1 MRKPIA
7 VITLIATSL
16 VLAACSSQPNQR
28 LEEARESFNQLQNN
42 PKALELAPLETK
54 DAEAA
59 LKRADKAASGSSDT
73 SEVNHL
79 AYLVNQRVALAN
91 HTIALKDAEQQFR
104 QVSNERAQ
112 VRLSARDAQIQ
123 NRDAQL
129 QSREAELQSREAQ
142 LRAKEQEIQERDAR
156 ILQLQE
162 ELDAKSTERGSVV
175 TFGDVLFDLNKADL
189 KSAAMANIQRLAA
202 VLQEQPERKIL
213 VEGFTDS
220 TGSDSYNLQLSQ
232 QRADSVR
239 HALVAAGIDP
249 ARITT
254 AGLGKAHPVSDNDT
268 PASRAM
274 NRRVEVTISNDAN
287 PVPPRR

>member
-1 MRKPIA
+1 MRNSIA
-7 VITLIATSL
+7 IAILTTASFML
-16 VLAACSSQPNQR
+16 VACSSQPNKH
-28 LEEARESFNQLQNN
+28 LEEARASFNVLQNN

-59 LKRADKAASGSSDT
+59 LNRAERAASGGADT

-79 AYLVNQRVALAN
+79 AYLVNQRVTLAN
-91 HTIALKDAEQQFR
+91 HTIALKGAEQQFR
-104 QVSNERAQ
+104 QISDERAQ

-123 NRDAQL
+123 
-129 QSREAELQSREAQ
+129 SREAQ
-142 LRAKEQEIQERDAR
+142 LQDREAQLQDRERQIQARDEKIR
-156 ILQLQE
+156 QLQE
-162 ELDAKSTERGSVV
+162 ELDAKKTERGSVV

-189 KSAAMANIQRLAA
+189 KPAAATNIQRLAT

-220 TGSDSYNLQLSQ
+220 TGSDSYNLNLSQ

-239 HALVAAGIDP
+239 HALVAAGVDP
-249 ARITT
+249 ARITA

-274 NRRVEVTISNDAN
+274 NRRVEVTISHDAD

>member
-1 MRKPIA
+1 MRNAIA
-7 VITLIATSL
+7 VIILIATSL
-16 VLAACSSQPNQR
+16 ALVACSSQPNR
-28 LEEARESFNQLQNN
+28 HLEEARESFNALQNN
-42 PKALELAPLETK
+42 PKARELAPLETK

-59 LKRADKAASGSSDT
+59 LNRAERAASGGADR

-79 AYLVNQRVALAN
+79 AYLVSQRVTLAN

-104 QVSNERAQ
+104 QVSSERSQ
-112 VRLSARDAQIQ
+112 VRLSARDAQ
-123 NRDAQL
+123 
-129 QSREAELQSREAQ
+129 LQSREAQ
-142 LRAKEQEIQERDAR
+142 LLAREQEIQARDAQIR
-156 ILQLQE
+156 KLQE
-162 ELDAKSTERGSVV
+162 ELDAKKTERGSVV

-189 KSAAMANIQRLAA
+189 KPAAAANIQRLAT

-213 VEGFTDS
+213 VEGFTDN
-220 TGSDSYNLQLSQ
+220 TGSDSYNLTLSQ

-239 HALVAAGIDP
+239 HALVAAGVD
-249 ARITT
+249 ATRITT

>member
-123 NRDAQL
+123 N
-129 QSREAELQSREAQ
+129 REAELQSREAQ

-274 NRRVEVTISNDAN
+274 NRRVEVT
-287 PVPPRR
+287 